1 MKKLLVGLLAVAV
14 FVVIGAFAVGGY
26 ITQSYDDMVR
36 LSESTDAQWGQVE
49 NVYQRRNDLIPNLV
63 KVTERYAKHE
73 KETFQAVAE
82 ARSKVGQIRLS
93 PDQLTPENIEKFQM
107 VQGELSSAL
116 SRLMMIT
123 ENNPNLKADTMF
135 IGLMDELAGS
145 ENRIAVERRNYN
157 DMANANNIYIKGF
170 FKRLV
175 AGYFGFK
182 PKPLFKA
189 EEGAKKAPVVNF
201 Q

>member
-26 ITQSYDDMVR
+26 ITQSYDDMVK

-63 KVTERYAKHE
+63 KVAERYAKHE

-93 PDQLTPENIEKFQM
+93 PDQLTPENMEKFQM

>member
-63 KVTERYAKHE
+63 KVAERYAKHE